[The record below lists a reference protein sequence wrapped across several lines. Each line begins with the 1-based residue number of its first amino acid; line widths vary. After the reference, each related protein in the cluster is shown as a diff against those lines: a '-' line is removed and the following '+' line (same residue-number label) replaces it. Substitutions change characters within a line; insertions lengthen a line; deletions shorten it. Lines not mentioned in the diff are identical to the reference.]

1 MVFPM
6 MRRLTFP
13 APTSIMAFASLK
25 NGRSSTSGIPRSP
38 SMSRTIKFASMNVF
52 LSFTKRF
59 YMTPSGYLTVES
71 ASCIHMVV
79 GKSAG

>member
-1 MVFPM
+1 M
-6 MRRLTFP
+6 MRKLIFP
-13 APTSIMAFASLK
+13 VPTSILALASLR
-25 NGRSSTSGIPRSP
+25 NGLPSMSGIPRSP

-79 GKSAG
+79 GKSDG

>member
-1 MVFPM
+1 MVFPI

-13 APTSIMAFASLK
+13 YPTLILAFASLR
-25 NGRSSTSGIPRSP
+25 NGLPSMSGIPRSP
-38 SMSRTIKFASMNVF
+38 SMSRTIKFVSMNVF